1 MINRNKLI
9 NRLVVLLLLV
19 PFAVCAQVYK
29 WTDKDGNVHYS
40 DTPQKNTDKPLDLP
54 ESMIYKAP
62 PKPRIDLSK
71 PKKREPYK
79 AYKTFKIS
87 SPQNDGTVRS
97 APGNMVVSLQ
107 ISPSLMSGHEA
118 VVMIDGKQVGK
129 SKSAS
134 VSVSNVDRGTH
145 SLSAKIVD
153 AGGKTVASA
162 SAITFHMK
170 R

>member
-1 MINRNKLI
+1 MINRKKVI
-9 NRLVVLLLLV
+9 SKLVVLLLLA
-19 PFAVCAQVYK
+19 PFTVCAQVYK

-40 DTPQKNTDKPLDLP
+40 DTPQKTTDKPLDLP

-62 PKPRIDLSK
+62 PKPRINLDK
-71 PKKREPYK
+71 PKKKEPYK
-79 AYKTFKIS
+79 AYKTFKIA

-97 APGNMVVSLQ
+97 APGNMTVSLQ
-107 ISPSLMSGHEA
+107 VSPGLRSGHEV

-129 SKSAS
+129 GKSTS
-134 VSVSNVDRGTH
+134 VSVANVDRGTH

-153 AGGKTVASA
+153 GSGKTVASA